1 MRTLLILVLC
11 VALASAAAIGW
22 AVQALHR
29 PLALDE
35 PVVTEVAPGSA
46 LSRVADELAGRGLLA
61 HPRLLALW
69 GRVTGDAA
77 RIHVGE
83 YRLEPGLDALGL
95 LEVLVRGRVLR
106 RSLTLVEG
114 WRFHDVRAA
123 LAAAPR
129 LEQTIGSLDDA
140 AVMQRLGAPDLVPE
154 GRFFPDTY
162 EYVAG
167 TTDLALLR
175 RAFER
180 MEQVLA
186 EEWAQ
191 REFGLPLET
200 PDEALV
206 LASLIE
212 KETAVAD
219 ERRRIAG
226 VFIRRLE
233 RGMRLQTDP
242 AVIYGLGEDFDGNLT
257 RAQLRTPSPFNTYL
271 QRGLPPTPIAMPGR
285 ASIRA
290 ALHPAEGDALYF
302 VARGDGSSVFSA
314 TLEAHNRAVQRFQL
328 QRDDDYRSTPA
339 PAEKDRAEA
348 SDRTQP

>member
-1 MRTLLILVLC
+1 MRILLILVLAGSL
-11 VALASAAAIGW
+11 VSAAAIGF
-22 AVQALHR
+22 AVHSLQR

-35 PVVTEVAPGSA
+35 PVVIEVPPGAA
-46 LSRVADELAGRGLLA
+46 LSRIADDLAERELLG

-69 GRVTGDAA
+69 ARVTGDAG

-83 YRLEPGLDALGL
+83 YRLEPGLDSLGL

-114 WRFHDVRAA
+114 WRFRDVRAA
-123 LAAAPR
+123 LAGAPR
-129 LEQTIGSLDDA
+129 LESTIDALDDA
-140 AVMQRLGAPDLVPE
+140 AIMQRLGVPDLAPE

-167 TTDLALLR
+167 TTDLTLLR

-180 MEQVLA
+180 MQEVLA
-186 EEWAQ
+186 EEWE
-191 REFGLPLET
+191 RRDFDLPLAI

-257 RAQLRTPSPFNTYL
+257 RAHLRTSSPWNTYL
-271 QRGLPPTPIAMPGR
+271 EPGLPPTPIAMPGR

-314 TLEAHNRAVQRFQL
+314 TLEEHNRAVRRYQL
-328 QRDDDYRSTPA
+328 QRNDDYRSTP
-339 PAEKDRAEA
+339 
-348 SDRTQP
+348 DRTQP

>member
-1 MRTLLILVLC
+1 VRILLILLLVA
-11 VALASAAAIGW
+11 ALASTAAIGL
-22 AVQALHR
+22 AVHALHR
-29 PLALDE
+29 PLALDA
-35 PVVTEVAPGSA
+35 PVVIEVPPGAA
-46 LSRVADELAGRGLLA
+46 LSRLASDLAGRELLE
-61 HPRLLALW
+61 HPRLFALW
-69 GRVTGDAA
+69 GRITGDAA
-77 RIHVGE
+77 RIHAGE

-95 LEVLVRGRVLR
+95 LEILVRGRVLR

-114 WRFHDVRAA
+114 WRFRDVRTA

-129 LEQTIGSLDDA
+129 LEPTIDDLDDGEI
-140 AVMQRLGAPDLVPE
+140 MRRLGAPDRVPE

-167 TTDLALLR
+167 NTDLALLR
-175 RAFER
+175 RAFQR
-180 MEQVLA
+180 MQTVLA

-191 REFGLPLET
+191 RDFDLPLET

-212 KETAVAD
+212 KETAVGA
-219 ERRRIAG
+219 ERRRIAA

-257 RAQLRTPSPFNTYL
+257 RAHLRAPSPWNTYL

-285 ASIRA
+285 ASIHA

-314 TLEAHNRAVQRFQL
+314 TLEEHNRAVRRYQL

-339 PAEKDRAEA
+339 PAEDDGAGA
-348 SDRTQP
+348 SDRKRP